1 MTMDLNAEL
10 YRTAASTFEEVGF
23 IFLLPEMNDEQ
34 REAGLE
40 AAVSVEFD
48 GPSRGRLVLAAHGGL
63 MPALAANMLG
73 EDEPPSV
80 SHQHDALGE
89 IANVICGNLL
99 PRIAGTKSVF
109 RIAAPKAMDTEELAS
124 CAREPNAAEV
134 QLPLEDGRAD
144 VTLFMRQ

>member
-1 MTMDLNAEL
+1 MDLNAEL

-23 IFLLPEMNDEQ
+23 IFLLPEMDDEH

-40 AAVSVEFD
+40 AAVSVEFV
-48 GPSRGRLVLAAHGGL
+48 GPTSGRLVLAAHGGL
-63 MPALAANMLG
+63 LPVLAANMLG

-99 PRIAGTKSVF
+99 PRIAGKTSVF
-109 RIAAPKAMDTEELAS
+109 RITAPRAMDTEELAS
-124 CAREPNAAEV
+124 CMREPSAAEV
-134 QLPLEDGRAD
+134 QLPLEEGRAD
-144 VTLFMRQ
+144 LALFMRQ